1 MNRMVPD
8 DFEFERTLGIGAFSK
23 VLVARYIPDGKRY
36 AVKIIAKRQ
45 ILNAP
50 SEEEKNRLA
59 EVARREMRM
68 LLMCDHPSIV
78 RFHASMQTSDDL
90 MYVTELCEGGELLD
104 AIKRKGTIPLKAARQ
119 IAAELISA
127 IGYLHHAEK
136 RTVPVVPNAPLKSV
150 TILHRDIK
158 PENIMLNEGKHV
170 KLIDFGTAVILEGG
184 ALGTSEK
191 ANEATS
197 SGSGGRGRAQTF
209 CGTTHYMSP
218 ELLKDSFTCVQ
229 SDYWAFGCV
238 LYHMLTGKRPF
249 DAPTQYL
256 LIKAILEQDVSF
268 ANAYVDA
275 NARDLIEKLLVKDPL
290 QRPTVEEIKSH
301 PFFSSIT
308 TWDRLHEVNVSE
320 LWQRDA
326 SWAKDASVARCK
338 QCNKE
343 FGLLTRKHHCRNCG
357 SIFCHE
363 CSSRNC
369 FIPDSTYTT
378 QERVCDG
385 CFARLHQ
392 Q

>member
-1 MNRMVPD
+1 MVPD

-23 VLVARYIPDGKRY
+23 VLVARYIPDGKKY

-45 ILNAP
+45 ILNAS
-50 SEEEKNRLA
+50 SEEEKTRLA

-68 LLMCDHPSIV
+68 LLMCDHPNIV

-104 AIKRKGTIPLKAARQ
+104 AIKRKGCIPLKAARH
-119 IAAELISA
+119 IAAELLSA
-127 IGYLHHAEK
+127 VGYLHFGEK
-136 RTVPVVPNAPLKSV
+136 RTLPVVPNAPLKVV

-158 PENIMLNEGKHV
+158 PENIMLSESKHV
-170 KLIDFGTAVILEGG
+170 KVIDFGTAVICEGSAQVPDEKGVSKG
-184 ALGTSEK
+184 AQ
-191 ANEATS
+191 
-197 SGSGGRGRAQTF
+197 GGRGRAQTF

-218 ELLKDSFTCVQ
+218 ELLRDNFTCIQ
-229 SDYWAFGCV
+229 SDYWACGCV
-238 LYHMLTGKRPF
+238 LYHMLTGRRPF

-256 LIKAILEQDVSF
+256 LIKAILEQEPVFPTSI
-268 ANAYVDA
+268 DA
-275 NARDLIEKLLVKDPL
+275 NAKDLISKLLAKDPHL
-290 QRPTVEEIKSH
+290 RPGFEEIKQH
-301 PFFSSIT
+301 TFFCSIAS
-308 TWDRLHEVNVSE
+308 WDRLHEVNTAE
-320 LWQRDA
+320 CWQRDA
-326 SWAKDASVARCK
+326 TWVKDTQVTHCK
-338 QCNKE
+338 QCTKE
-343 FGLLTRKHHCRNCG
+343 FGVLRRKHHCRNCG
-357 SIFCHE
+357 HIFCND

>member
-1 MNRMVPD
+1 MSRMVPD
-8 DFEFERTLGIGAFSK
+8 DFEFERTLGVGAFSK

-50 SEEEKNRLA
+50 SEEEKTRLA

-68 LLMCDHPSIV
+68 LLMCDHPNIV

-104 AIKRKGTIPLKAARQ
+104 AVKRKGTIPAKAARQ
-119 IAAELISA
+119 MAAELVSA
-127 IGYLHHAEK
+127 VRYLHFGEK
-136 RTVPVVPNAPLKSV
+136 RTVPVVPNTPLKAV

-158 PENIMLNEGKHV
+158 PENIMLSESKHI
-170 KLIDFGTAVILEGG
+170 KLIDFGTAVICENSSQI
-184 ALGTSEK
+184 ADEK
-191 ANEATS
+191 TACKQTKEA
-197 SGSGGRGRAQTF
+197 GRGRAQTF

-218 ELLKDSFTCVQ
+218 ELLRDSFTCIQ
-229 SDYWAFGCV
+229 SDYWAIGCV

-256 LIKAILEQDVSF
+256 LIKAILDQDPQFPVTF
-268 ANAYVDA
+268 DPTAK
-275 NARDLIEKLLVKDPL
+275 DLVVKLLAKDPMK
-290 QRPTVEEIKSH
+290 RPTIEEIMSH
-301 PFFSSIT
+301 PYFSSIT
-308 TWDRLHEVNVSE
+308 SWEKLNEVNVAE
-320 LWQRDA
+320 FWQRDA
-326 SWAKDASVARCK
+326 VWLKDSQVSRCK
-338 QCNKE
+338 QCNKD
-343 FGLLTRKHHCRNCG
+343 FGVLRRKHHCRNCG
-357 SIFCHE
+357 SIFCNE